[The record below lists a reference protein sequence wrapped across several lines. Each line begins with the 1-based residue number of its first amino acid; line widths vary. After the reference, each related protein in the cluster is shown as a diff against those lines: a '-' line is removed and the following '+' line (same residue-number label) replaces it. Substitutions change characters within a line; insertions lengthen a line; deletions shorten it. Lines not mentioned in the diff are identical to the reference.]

1 VSTCS
6 SSSSQSM
13 ARVHDNGFRVEDK
26 GFRVEG
32 VGECQTLKPN
42 ALTIPAP
49 HWYSSAPKPLDLRTE
64 TLEHRV
70 SSHSD
75 AHISAFDFAKEFNLM
90 GMHIVSF
97 GRMP

>member
-1 VSTCS
+1 
-6 SSSSQSM
+6 M

-49 HWYSSAPKPLDLRTE
+49 HWYSSAPKPLNLRTE